1 MFINTPLIGVDPQK
15 PNVQKHLLSL
25 YGLGQLQQSVARLD
39 PFTGEKINK
48 LRKSYEGQIKDF
60 QLSGRN
66 RAVKLKQEK
75 PNAPTM
81 RESIGSFTKEIRG
94 TYFETDEEWGR
105 ENNKHNIQMTDDFR
119 SKLRRAMQMQPGR
132 VRNEAKW
139 DEVLGHEKK
148 APVPASAPPTQVSGQ
163 RPNGLVR
170 PQIQNAADLK
180 RQTRGKKRSYGDDS
194 FIGYGEGYSEPEDNE
209 PDGEYGSDDGSRRKR
224 RKVGFS

>member
-1 MFINTPLIGVDPQK
+1 MPTNTFSLEVESQK

-39 PFTGEKINK
+39 PSTGEKINK

-60 QLSGRN
+60 QLAGRN
-66 RAVKLKQEK
+66 RAVKLRQER
-75 PNAPTM
+75 PGAPSM
-81 RESIGSFTKEIRG
+81 RDSIGSFTKEIRG
-94 TYFETDEEWGR
+94 TYLETDEEWAR
-105 ENNKHNIQMTDDFR
+105 ENSKHKIQMTDEFK
-119 SKLRRAMQMQPGR
+119 SKVRRAMQMLPGK

-148 APVPASAPPTQVSGQ
+148 PPLPASVATPQAAGQ

-170 PQIQNAADLK
+170 PPPQNAADLK
-180 RQTRGKKRSYGDDS
+180 RKKKKKKRSYGDDS
-194 FIGYGEGYSEPEDNE
+194 FIGYGEGFSEPEDND

-224 RKVGFS
+224 RKVGFQ